1 MNIEF
6 SKSFEKQLDKI
17 TDAHFRAKIS
27 ETVKSVIRSQTI
39 QDIPNL
45 KKLKGYKTA
54 YRIRTGD
61 YRIGIIFENK
71 TIYFIALYHRKEIY
85 KYFP

>member
-1 MNIEF
+1 MIVEF
-6 SKSFEKQLDKI
+6 GKSFEKQLDKI
-17 TDAHFRAKIS
+17 VDTHFKAKIT
-27 ETVKSVIRSQTI
+27 EAVKSVMQSQKITEVPGI
-39 QDIPNL
+39 

-71 TIYFIALYHRKEIY
+71 TVYFIALYHRKEIY

>member
-6 SKSFEKQLDKI
+6 GRSFEKQLDKI
-17 TDAHFRAKIS
+17 NDSHFKAKIS
-27 ETVKSVIRSQTI
+27 EVVKSVIQSHKIT
-39 QDIPNL
+39 DISGI

-54 YRIRTGD
+54 YRIRSGD
-61 YRIGIIFENK
+61 YRIGIIFEHK
-71 TIYFIALYHRKEIY
+71 TVYFIALYHRKEIY